1 MVLFIVRQETVLLIS
16 AFAQT
21 EMPDFADFVFK
32 EVFTAATISLCGPY
46 LISLNPDFVDNF
58 AEYISCLPIYAKC
71 YPRWLKPRAFA
82 VRDMLLESYK
92 RWHKHALDHSPLDRE
107 NEVLWDDYWG
117 SRLMKDRYTY
127 ASKMSGMSADSIA
140 AEDLGLLF
148 ASVSI
153 VPFYALPL
161 RSNKALFRSTS
172 SNAVPAIIWFC
183 IHIYQDAQLLARVR
197 RDVCKAIISPQT
209 NDGCSDGGTLRLD
222 IATLCA
228 SPLLQS
234 MFAETLRLYQ
244 TVALMR
250 MSDQDFELDG
260 WRFRKNRMIFLCSR
274 SVHLNASLWNTGPA
288 DAPHRHY
295 PIDEFW
301 ADRFLTYPNQEDP
314 VAREPVNH
322 QSPFSEKGEE
332 GSPCGGPTPVFSLKG
347 LENCWVPF
355 GGGPTLCPGR
365 TFAKNEMLA
374 SFAILSTKFD
384 VELLLETS
392 GREKKKIEPDM
403 SFLSIGTVPPKGDI
417 PFRIRRRK

>member
-1 MVLFIVRQETVLLIS
+1 MLLIS
-16 AFAQT
+16 AFAQI

-71 YPRWLKPRAFA
+71 YPHWLKPRAYA

-92 RWHKHALDHSPLDRE
+92 RWHKHALDHSPLDRG
-107 NEVLWDDYWG
+107 NEVLWDEYWG

-153 VPFYALPL
+153 VPFYALQL
-161 RSNKALFRSTS
+161 FSDKVLFRSTS

-183 IHIYQDAQLLARVR
+183 IHIYQDAQLLTRVR
-197 RDVCKAIISPQT
+197 GDVSKAFISPQT
-209 NDGCSDGGTLRLD
+209 NDGCSGGGTSRLD

-250 MSDQDFELDG
+250 MSD
-260 WRFRKNRMIFLCSR
+260 
-274 SVHLNASLWNTGPA
+274 
-288 DAPHRHY
+288 
-295 PIDEFW
+295 
-301 ADRFLTYPNQEDP
+301 EDLSWT
-314 VAREPVNH
+314 VGAFAR
-322 QSPFSEKGEE
+322 
-332 GSPCGGPTPVFSLKG
+332 T
-347 LENCWVPF
+347 
-355 GGGPTLCPGR
+355 
-365 TFAKNEMLA
+365 A
-374 SFAILSTKFD
+374 
-384 VELLLETS
+384 
-392 GREKKKIEPDM
+392 
-403 SFLSIGTVPPKGDI
+403 
-417 PFRIRRRK
+417 